1 MNTNAEFNLRFT
13 KKMIEREASGAEKK
27 YETSRK
33 KALNALKKSGDIE
46 TARIY
51 AETAIQNRTSH
62 NQFLIMASRIDSVIS
77 KIQQANAQNLM
88 VKNMKQ
94 VNKMLEHVNKDM
106 NMSELAKIMEQFE
119 QSFENFDVKEQVM
132 SNAMNQAMATSTP
145 TDAVQDL
152 LRQIADENNLDIRAQ
167 LDAMPTVQQTV
178 QTPAQQEAT
187 ATANRLAALRHAT

>member
-13 KKMIEREASGAEKK
+13 KKMIEKEASAAEKK
-27 YETSRK
+27 YEASRK
-33 KALNALKKSGDIE
+33 KALDALKKSGDVE

-77 KIQQANAQNLM
+77 KIQQANAQSVM

-106 NMSELAKIMEQFE
+106 NAAELAKVMEKFE
-119 QSFENFDVKEQVM
+119 QSFEDFDVKDKVM
-132 SNAMNQAMATSTP
+132 NDAMNNAMATSTP
-145 TDAVQDL
+145 TEAVHDL

-167 LDAMPTVQQTV
+167 LDATPAIPQTIH
-178 QTPAQQEAT
+178 TPAQQVAAEQ
-187 ATANRLAALRHAT
+187 NQRLAALRHAT